1 MQRFIIERSKDEFY
15 TSHSGLAL
23 VGLFLNRYCNLG
35 AKLDK
40 AAPVS
45 SIGILSSD
53 VVKAFIG
60 LLCFGKTDYEA
71 ITDKKGDSFFKK
83 IPGSQEDP
91 VGRDVAATL

>member
-15 TSHSGLAL
+15 TSHSGLTL

-35 AKLDK
+35 VELDK
-40 AAPVS
+40 AASVS

-53 VVKAFIG
+53 VVKALIG
-60 LLCFGKTDYEA
+60 LLCIGKTDYEA

-83 IPGSQEDP
+83 SLGLKKIPS
-91 VGRDVAATL
+91 A